1 MTAALLATDPAPPG
15 EPASR
20 RPYRKPLE
28 ICAVSSRWENATG
41 PREVARFI
49 AFRKR
54 QIDHELG
61 RLGLRIRAA
70 VLEDTPALWNL
81 YLERLRPTPARRI
94 NGFELYRIVRFGG
107 ALVLET
113 RQGGEIVGLEL
124 ASEYGGGGDRTVS
137 SAGVA
142 VHPALA
148 GHNLGALLLTSS
160 SLCGMQSGATTRRGI
175 VHPRNYASLANAIN
189 HFGSFCDGFH
199 REFLDWGEPRF
210 TLCCPLTPGGLANN
224 RIDPRKLAAFLAE
237 ARPGV
242 DYEIVSCDDVDGIDH
257 LYRDTGF
264 RVAALLKAESGAGP
278 RLVALPASRLGIAL
292 SRR

>member
-1 MTAALLATDPAPPG
+1 MIALERDSGARPAP
-15 EPASR
+15 S

-28 ICAVSSRWENATG
+28 ICAVSLRWEAATASH
-41 PREVARFI
+41 EAARFV

-70 VLEDTPALWNL
+70 VLEDIPALWNL

-94 NGFELYRIVRFGG
+94 NGFELYRIIRFGG

-124 ASEYGGGGDRTVS
+124 ASEYGGGGERTVS

-142 VHPALA
+142 VHPSLA

-160 SLCGMQSGATTRRGI
+160 CLCGMQSGATTRRGI

-189 HFGSFCDGFH
+189 HMGSLCDGFH

-237 ARPGV
+237 GSPGV
-242 DYEIVSCDDVDGIDH
+242 DYEIVNGDDLDGIDH
-257 LYRDTGF
+257 LYRETPF
-264 RVAALLKAESGAGP
+264 RVAALLKPERDGASP
-278 RLVALPASRLGIAL
+278 RLVALPASRLGIPF
-292 SRR
+292 SGR

>member
-1 MTAALLATDPAPPG
+1 MIAPSERPPAAL
-15 EPASR
+15 EESASCR
-20 RPYRKPLE
+20 LYRKPLE
-28 ICAVSSRWENATG
+28 ICAVSWRWESATTPG
-41 PREVARFI
+41 EAARFV

-61 RLGLRIRAA
+61 RLGLRVRAA
-70 VLEDTPALWNL
+70 VLEDIPALRDL

-94 NGFELYRIVRFGG
+94 NGFELYRLVRFGG

-160 SLCGMQSGATTRRGI
+160 SLCGMQSGATARRGI
-175 VHPRNYASLANAIN
+175 VHPCNYASLANAIN
-189 HFGSFCDGFH
+189 HFGSLCDGFY

-210 TLCCPLTPGGLANN
+210 TLCCPLTPGGLTNN
-224 RIDPRKLAAFLAE
+224 RVDPRKLASFLAD

-242 DYEIVSCDDVDGIDH
+242 DYELVSCDDVDGIDR
-257 LYRDTGF
+257 LYRETDF
-264 RVAALLKAESGAGP
+264 RVAALLKPEGGAGP
-278 RLVALPASRLGIAL
+278 RLVALPASRLGIPL
-292 SRR
+292 SGR